1 MYPPKRLGYKAP
13 NCEMVFVNCT
23 ISSQAKSSHMVA
35 VMEDGEGGV
44 GGGLVER
51 LNRGLRFTWREE
63 DPRRRIIQAPYV
75 CCIRFTCKGLY
86 LFLELG
92 SS

>member
-23 ISSQAKSSHMVA
+23 ISSQPKSSHMVA

-44 GGGLVER
+44 GGGGVSGEVEQGAVVYMEGGR
-51 LNRGLRFTWREE
+51 
-63 DPRRRIIQAPYV
+63 
-75 CCIRFTCKGLY
+75 
-86 LFLELG
+86 
-92 SS
+92 S

>member
-1 MYPPKRLGYKAP
+1 
-13 NCEMVFVNCT
+13 
-23 ISSQAKSSHMVA
+23 MVA

-44 GGGLVER
+44 GGGGGSVER
-51 LNRGLRFTWREE
+51 LNRGLWFTWREE
-63 DPRRRIIQAPYV
+63 DPRRRIILAPYV